1 MTRARVLFAI
11 SVLASLLR
19 APAAAQQVRVG
30 DLTVNDGDV
39 PVRLLGYGLV
49 VGLDGTGDR
58 AQGVYG
64 SRHTVQSIVNLLR
77 NFDIEV
83 PAELLRTRN
92 VAAVLVTAEASP
104 YLRSGGRVDVQVS
117 SIGDAR
123 SLRGGVLW
131 ATPLVSEPGGPALAI
146 AQGAAV
152 LSENPSSTN
161 SPVETSA
168 RVPAGGLITRPLPRT
183 GGTGSRILLKEPNL
197 TMATR
202 IAAAIEAD
210 LGTGSAQVEDPGSIL
225 LKLPEDE
232 QPPVALA
239 RIADVKVDL
248 ALSPRII
255 IDGRSGTIAAGGD
268 IVVRP
273 AVVSHGGVTV
283 SVGEAAGDGADAG
296 AVRFRSGT
304 TVQEVASTLQ
314 SIGAPTEM
322 ISAVFEALRSVGA
335 MTADIIVR

>member
-1 MTRARVLFAI
+1 MKHSRISLVIAALAI
-11 SVLASLLR
+11 LVH
-19 APAAAQQVRVG
+19 APASAQQVRIG

-39 PVRLLGYGLV
+39 PVRLMGYGLV

-104 YLRSGGRVDVQVS
+104 YLRTGGRVDVQVS

-152 LSENPSSTN
+152 VSENLASTAD
-161 SPVETSA
+161 PVETSV
-168 RVPAGGLITRPLPRT
+168 RIPAGALISRPLPRA

-202 IAAAIEAD
+202 IGAAIEAEF
-210 LGTGSAQVEDPGSIL
+210 GAGVAQVEDPGAIAL
-225 LKLPEDE
+225 NLPDG
-232 QPPVALA
+232 QPPAVALA
-239 RIADVKVDL
+239 RIADLRVAVDN
-248 ALSPRII
+248 AAKII
-255 IDGRSGTIAAGGD
+255 IDGRSGTVAAGGD
-268 IVVRP
+268 IVVRS

-283 SVGEAAGDGADAG
+283 SVGETANGDAASGG
-296 AVRFRSGT
+296 VRLRAGT
-304 TVQEVASTLQ
+304 TVQEVASSLQ
-314 SIGAPTEM
+314 AIGAPPEM

-335 MTADIIVR
+335 MTADIVVR